1 MSNLTSPLHL
11 TIDNKVTKMIL
22 EGSEMDKLND
32 ILKELGI
39 SKVKLA
45 KFLGVSRQMIYNYLE
60 LDDLNKW
67 PKDKKVMLFNLL
79 GIKAPEELDTLKI
92 DTDYIMDVE
101 ARINSIFENG
111 YHSDSGDSGN
121 IYNGL
126 KKSQRDLLKS
136 IVDIL
141 HEKLED
147 DSDSDGANT
156 IRYLYYFLQAI
167 DSSKELKY
175 FLAYAAKAMGF
186 VKPLEFV
193 FNEDEQFS
201 FESIIF
207 SGMTLYSNG
216 GLSRNKLAESHRR
229 FVEQIEH
236 KKEEKMSRTL
246 ELNLIKSQALK
257 ELGYSEINEQNVTEI
272 LEKMAEIQSRK
283 I

>member
-1 MSNLTSPLHL
+1 
-11 TIDNKVTKMIL
+11 
-22 EGSEMDKLND
+22 MDRLND

-67 PKDKKVMLFNLL
+67 PKDKKVMLLNLL
-79 GIKAPEELDTLKI
+79 GIKTPEELETLKI

-101 ARINSIFENG
+101 AKINSIFENN
-111 YHSDSGDSGN
+111 YHSDSHDN
-121 IYNGL
+121 TNLYNGL
-126 KKSQRDLLKS
+126 KKTQRDLLKS
-136 IVDIL
+136 IIDIL

-147 DSDSDGANT
+147 DSDSDSSNT
-156 IRYLYYFLQAI
+156 VRYLYYFLQAI

-175 FLAYAAKAMGF
+175 FLAYAAKSMGF
-186 VKPLEFV
+186 IKPLEFV
-193 FNEDEQFS
+193 FNENEQFA
-201 FESIIF
+201 FESILF
-207 SGMTLYSNG
+207 SGMTLYNTNA
-216 GLSRNKLAESHRR
+216 GLSRSKLAESHRR

-246 ELNLIKSQALK
+246 ELNIIKSQALK
-257 ELGYSEINEQNVTEI
+257 ELGYNEINEQNAGEI